1 MRKQPRIEAVEAER
15 PFRVRV
21 HWAGNAETDRV
32 DLKALVH
39 RLKGLAPLRDP
50 KLFKQVRVKDWG
62 WAIEWRVRG
71 QEIDIGADTLWKLAL
86 EQNGDAMPTEKFR
99 EWRAGRKLSLSG
111 AAAALGL
118 SRRMVA
124 YYDQGAKPIPKYVW
138 LATKGYD
145 AMAGSPSRGRGKGDP
160 LRYGQRQTGLDS

>member
-1 MRKQPRIEAVEAER
+1 MRKQPRIAAVEAER

-21 HWAGNAETDRV
+21 HWAGSTETDRV

-50 KLFKQVRVKDWG
+50 KLFKQVRVKEWG
-62 WAIEWRVRG
+62 WAIEWPVRG
-71 QEIDIGADTLWKLAL
+71 QEIDVGADTLWKLAL
-86 EQNGDAMPTEKFR
+86 EQKGDAMPTETFR
-99 EWRAGRKLSLSG
+99 EWRARRKLSLSG

-124 YYDQGAKPIPKYVW
+124 YYDKGAKPIPKYVW
-138 LATKGYD
+138 LATRGYD
-145 AMAGSPSRGRGKGDP
+145 AVSGASPRVRAKGDP
-160 LRYGQRQTGLDS
+160 MRPVRRPIDLGS

>member
-1 MRKQPRIEAVEAER
+1 MRKQPRIAAVEAER

-21 HWAGNAETDRV
+21 HWAGSTETDRV

-39 RLKGLAPLRDP
+39 RLKGLAPLRDA
-50 KLFKQVRVKDWG
+50 KLFKHVRVKEWG

-86 EQNGDAMPTEKFR
+86 EQKGEAMPTEKFR

-111 AAAALGL
+111 AATALGL

-124 YYDQGAKPIPKYVW
+124 YYDQGSKPIPKYVW
-138 LATKGYD
+138 LATRGYD
-145 AMAGSPSRGRGKGDP
+145 AVSGSPSRARVRGDP
-160 LRYGQRQTGLDS
+160 LRHRQRQNDFGS

>member
-1 MRKQPRIEAVEAER
+1 MRKQPRIAAVEPEA

-21 HWAGNAETDRV
+21 QWAGSTETDRV

-39 RLKGLAPLRDP
+39 RLKGLAPLRAP
-50 KLFKQVRVKDWG
+50 KVFKQVRIKEWG

-86 EQNGDAMPTEKFR
+86 EQKGEAMPTEKFR
-99 EWRAGRKLSLSG
+99 EWRANRKLSLSG
-111 AAAALGL
+111 AATALGL
-118 SRRMVA
+118 SRRLVA

-145 AMAGSPSRGRGKGDP
+145 AVSGWPSRGRAKGDP
-160 LRYGQRQTGLDS
+160 MRPARRPIDLGS